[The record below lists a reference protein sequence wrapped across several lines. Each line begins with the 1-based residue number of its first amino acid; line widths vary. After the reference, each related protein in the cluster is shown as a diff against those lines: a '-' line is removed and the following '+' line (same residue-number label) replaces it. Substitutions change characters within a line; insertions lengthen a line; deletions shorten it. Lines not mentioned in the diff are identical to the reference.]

1 MGGSANYPRCGRK
14 EAKNVRKVT
23 RHARMVDQRGAAG
36 EKAMAGRRLGLN
48 VEGPEGGRLSRSFA
62 REWEHP
68 LHGIAERAPSEPPDP
83 STRRH
88 GLRIERERSRLD
100 MQVRALQRILHILAT
115 RMAPSALRRAS
126 KKAHAL
132 TFPASARCR
141 FPIALVRAYPI
152 SRAFPGQAPAWK
164 LFDCCQL
171 CTPHR
176 DNHATQ
182 PIHLVRESL

>member
-23 RHARMVDQRGAAG
+23 RHARMVDQQSAAG

-48 VEGPEGGRLSRSFA
+48 VEGPEGPGHL
-62 REWEHP
+62 RENGNIHCMGSQSALQVSHP
-68 LHGIAERAPSEPPDP
+68 TP

-100 MQVRALQRILHILAT
+100 MQVRALQRILHILTT
-115 RMAPSALRRAS
+115 RMAPSALRCAS

-182 PIHLVRESL
+182 PTHLVRESL